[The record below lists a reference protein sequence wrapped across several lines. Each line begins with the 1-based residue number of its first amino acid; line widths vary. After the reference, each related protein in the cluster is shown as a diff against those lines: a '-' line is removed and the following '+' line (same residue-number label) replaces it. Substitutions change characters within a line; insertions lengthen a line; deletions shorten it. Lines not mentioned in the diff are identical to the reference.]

1 MYLRGLTLA
10 RAFWKHCEQIFSMR
24 KCSGALATAHAAS
37 ATRGKRSPST
47 GTRRSKRP
55 AALKSVFSMP
65 EARTLDVKERC
76 RIFGFCSAASQ
87 IARHRPFFRFFSRAP
102 AASGPGFPK
111 GLRKQ
116 PLGFSFLRRNDMPQR
131 ISQRTCRNNMPL
143 PACVE
148 YADTG
153 ARRRGCCHCRPPL
166 TSRAEAGTENSAL
179 GHAAQ
184 SALGRTVHSSAGQC
198 GTPMKNIA
206 AVPIQCETGQE
217 EKHA

>member
-1 MYLRGLTLA
+1 ML
-10 RAFWKHCEQIFSMR
+10 W
-24 KCSGALATAHAAS
+24 CSGLALATAHAAS

-55 AALKSVFSMP
+55 AVLKSVFSMP

-111 GLRKQ
+111 GQRKQ

-148 YADTG
+148 YAGTG

-179 GHAAQ
+179 GTLHKALLAEQFTAAQ
-184 SALGRTVHSSAGQC
+184 DSAAH
-198 GTPMKNIA
+198 P
-206 AVPIQCETGQE
+206 
-217 EKHA
+217 

>member
-1 MYLRGLTLA
+1 ML
-10 RAFWKHCEQIFSMR
+10 W
-24 KCSGALATAHAAS
+24 CSGLALATAHAAS

-87 IARHRPFFRFFSRAP
+87 TARHRPFFRFFSRAP

-143 PACVE
+143 PACGIRRHRRTPPWLLPLPPSV
-148 YADTG
+148 DITG
-153 ARRRGCCHCRPPL
+153 RGGNRKQ
-166 TSRAEAGTENSAL
+166 RF

-184 SALGRTVHSSAGQC
+184 SALGRTFHSSAGQC